1 MNGVQAMATTPEGE
15 RTLTLSVL
23 PHDGAHV
30 RLVVRDAGSGIAR
43 EQAGRLFQ
51 SFATTKADGL
61 GMGLS
66 ICRSIIEAHRGQ
78 INLSNNEDGGASA
91 VVILPIAT
99 PEAP

>member
-1 MNGVQAMATTPEGE
+1 
-15 RTLTLSVL
+15 
-23 PHDGAHV
+23 
-30 RLVVRDAGSGIAR
+30 
-43 EQAGRLFQ
+43 
-51 SFATTKADGL
+51 
-61 GMGLS
+61 MGLS